1 MPMSETKRVCP
12 KHETPLKYSRKQRT
26 WYCSTCLQAAYES
39 YVAQQ
44 EAVKRYR
51 DSEKGKTAQER
62 YEQSEKG
69 QTARQRY
76 LKSEKYKAARRAYNQ
91 RLKESLQIA
100 RAAKLERPS
109 TERAVE
115 RVRTEV
121 LSPMVQEI
129 REYIDVMGRRPSP
142 TEVREWA
149 NDLYQTTI
157 TTERAKELIETASK
171 RR

>member
-1 MPMSETKRVCP
+1 MTTKQSHVCP
-12 KHETPLKYSRKQRT
+12 SHGTPMKYSRKLKT
-26 WYCSTCLQAAYES
+26 WYCSECLQRAYES
-39 YVAQQ
+39 YLAQQ

-62 YEQSEKG
+62 YEDSEKG

-76 LKSEKYKAARRAYNQ
+76 LKSDKYKAARRAYNQ

-109 TERAVE
+109 TERVVE
-115 RVRTEV
+115 VLRTEA
-121 LSPMVQEI
+121 LSPLVQDI
-129 REYIDVMGRRPSP
+129 REYLDTMGRRPLT
-142 TEVREWA
+142 TEVKDWA
-149 NDLYQTTI
+149 NDIYGTKI

>member
-1 MPMSETKRVCP
+1 MATKQSHVCP
-12 KHETPLKYSRKQRT
+12 SHSTPMKYSRKLKT
-26 WYCSTCLQAAYES
+26 WYCSVCLQRAYES
-39 YVAQQ
+39 YLAQQ

-51 DSEKGKTAQER
+51 DSEKGKTAQDR

-76 LKSEKYKAARRAYNQ
+76 LKSEKYKQRRKEYNQ
-91 RLKESLQIA
+91 RLKESLQVA
-100 RAAKLERPS
+100 RAARLERPS
-109 TERAVE
+109 TERGVE

-121 LSPMVQEI
+121 LSPLVQEI
-129 REYIDVMGRRPSP
+129 REYIDIMGRRPS
-142 TEVREWA
+142 TVEVREWA
-149 NDLYQTTI
+149 SDAYKTNI

>member
-1 MPMSETKRVCP
+1 MTKTEHLCPTHQTPM
-12 KHETPLKYSRKQRT
+12 KYSRKLKT

-39 YVAQQ
+39 YQAQQ

-51 DSEKGKTAQER
+51 DSEKGKTAQKR
-62 YEQSEKG
+62 YEDSEKG
-69 QTARQRY
+69 QTAKQRY

-100 RAAKLERPS
+100 RSAKLDRPS
-109 TERAVE
+109 AEHSVE

-129 REYIDVMGRRPSP
+129 QEYIDVMGRKPS
-142 TEVREWA
+142 TLEVREWA
-149 NDLYQTTI
+149 NDLYRTTI
-157 TTERAKELIETASK
+157 TAERAKELIETAAK

>member
-1 MPMSETKRVCP
+1 MAVKQSHLCPSHQTPM
-12 KHETPLKYSRKQRT
+12 KYSRKLKT
-26 WYCSTCLQAAYES
+26 WYCSECLQRAYES
-39 YVAQQ
+39 YLAQQ

-51 DSEKGKTAQER
+51 GSGKGKTAQEH
-62 YEQSEKG
+62 YEQSDKG

-76 LKSEKYKAARRAYNQ
+76 LHSDKYKAARRAYNQ

-121 LSPMVQEI
+121 MSPMVQDI
-129 REYIDVMGRRPSP
+129 REYLDTMGQRPS
-142 TEVREWA
+142 TTDVKEWA
-149 NDLYQTTI
+149 NDIYGTKI
-157 TTERAKELIETASK
+157 TTERARELIETATK